1 MSVTN
6 NYLNLNYLNN
16 RNAFILGGDANWK
29 GDYEIDLDYERY
41 LTKYFRV
48 FGGIDAGNE
57 LFLRKPSGD
66 LGTNIDTKIIRP
78 VVGIRYLLPFLIDS
92 EVKFDSRGNVRFQL
106 SGEQRLTRR
115 LGLGLQGQWLIDVYT
130 RLHVDLD
137 YILNKSFFLFT
148 NYDTRYKNAGGG
160 WVVRF

>member
-137 YILNKSFFLFT
+137 YILNKSFSLFT